1 MAYTVGKIAEL
12 LDIPRS
18 TIRFYDKKGLLP
30 FVGRSPGGIRQ
41 FTENDRRRLENILLL
56 RRFGF
61 TIEEIKRYVELE
73 EEGRSTVSMRLDM
86 LEKRKE
92 SVISEIR
99 SLSDT
104 LSLIEKTCRQFTDEK
119 H

>member
-104 LSLIEKTCRQFTDEK
+104 LSLIEKTCRQFTDGK